1 MKTAFLFRLA
11 LVLVV
16 SGLTSGSTRAQVAGE
31 ANQTVYD
38 ISVVDQPPQPK
49 RRIKPS
55 YPASVRKRPAPVSI
69 TLRFIV
75 TTEGKVTEI
84 SIVRFDDADMVGPAF
99 DAYESARFNP
109 GLKNGLPVNT
119 RMEVTDTYPEPKAPK
134 K

>member
-1 MKTAFLFRLA
+1 MFA
-11 LVLVV
+11 V
-16 SGLTSGSTRAQVAGE
+16 SGFTTGFAQAQVANE

-38 ISVVDQPPQPK
+38 VSVVDQPPQPK
-49 RRIKPS
+49 RRIKPA
-55 YPASVRKRPAPVSI
+55 YPASVRKRPTPVSI

-84 SIVRFDDADMVGPAF
+84 NIVRFDDADMVGPAF

-119 RMEVTDTYPEPKAPK
+119 RMEITDTYPEPKAPK